1 MRINWSKIKQV
12 LLEALGGF
20 IFWTGC
26 LTPYMIFIVKVDPNQ
41 YFKWFFMQL
50 VIIPPLAPLSIR
62 FINWVVKRWDKE
74 IYPKEGRGE
83 KTNN

>member
-1 MRINWSKIKQV
+1 VRKFFRRGKMGKILKKIKQI

-26 LTPYMIFIVKVDPNQ
+26 LTPYMIFIVHTSVEQ

-50 VIIPPLAPLSIR
+50 LIVPPLAPLSIR
-62 FINWVVKRWDKE
+62 FIKWFVNILRRNK
-74 IYPKEGRGE
+74 
-83 KTNN
+83 